1 MRTYFDC
8 MPCFLRQ
15 AINASRTAKA
25 TEEQTDLILRDVLQH
40 LEESDWA
47 VQPPRLA
54 VELYR
59 TVRRT
64 TGTDDPY
71 LADKRR
77 INALALQLLPALQE
91 RVRAS
96 SDPFVAAVRL
106 AMAGNVIDLVAFDD
120 IDRAML
126 LEEIDRA
133 MSTPPAVDHIEMLRE
148 ALRRSTGS
156 VLYLNDNAGEIVF
169 DRLVVEQMLAAGIAA
184 ERITAMVR
192 GGPAINDALYEDAV
206 TAGLADLVEVTDSGI
221 DAPGMLLELAS
232 PEAVERYQAAD
243 VVIAKGQ
250 GNLESLPVDDA
261 RVFFL
266 LRVKCPVL
274 SRVIDLERG
283 SQVAVRGGTT
293 YIGGVD

>member
-1 MRTYFDC
+1 MKDNYTEIVVVLDRSGSMNSIWKD
-8 MPCFLRQ
+8 
-15 AINASRTAKA
+15 AIGGLNSF
-25 TEEQTDLILRDVLQH
+25 
-40 LEESDWA
+40 
-47 VQPPRLA
+47 
-54 VELYR
+54 VEDQKKLKGKCKF
-59 TVRRT
+59 T
-64 TGTDDPY
+64 
-71 LADKRR
+71 
-77 INALALQLLPALQE
+77 
-91 RVRAS
+91 
-96 SDPFVAAVRL
+96 
-106 AMAGNVIDLVAFDD
+106 LVAFDD